1 MIKKHHKNPIHIL
14 FSKNNLEKHIFII
27 FLQYLTITTLPQ
39 NTTKYIIGG
48 NNLKYKHVPLY
59 YYHAFLK
66 LKISIL
72 LFLTKKAFTPFF
84 S

>member
-14 FSKNNLEKHIFII
+14 FSRKNPPLTKTYFYNIFTISNHYHI
-27 FLQYLTITTLPQ
+27 
-39 NTTKYIIGG
+39 TTKYIIGG

-59 YYHAFLK
+59 YYHAFFK
-66 LKISIL
+66 LKISNL

>member
-14 FSKNNLEKHIFII
+14 FSKKNPPSKKIYFHNIFTISNH
-27 FLQYLTITTLPQ
+27 YHITT
-39 NTTKYIIGG
+39 NNIIGG
-48 NNLKYKHVPLY
+48 NNVKYKHVPLY
-59 YYHAFLK
+59 YYHAFFK